1 MSGVSQGHDFKWGR
15 PSLNKHLLVTI
26 ATFNEIEN
34 LPRLVEHLNQRL
46 PAASILVVDDDSPDG
61 TGAWASERS
70 ATDHRLS
77 CLLRTS
83 ERGLGTA
90 TLAGLNWGL
99 EREFDLIAT
108 MDADLSHPPASLAE
122 MLTII
127 ESDPSVD
134 VVIGSRYIAGGGIK
148 GWPVSRRIGS
158 RLVNLFA
165 RFWLGLRTRD
175 NSSAL
180 RIYRASALQRIGLEQ
195 VHSAGY
201 AYLEELLVIFDRA
214 RARIVEHPFVFCNRE
229 KGSSKLDFWVGL
241 TVFREIFWMRFRND
255 SRKNDR

>member
-1 MSGVSQGHDFKWGR
+1 M
-15 PSLNKHLLVTI
+15 NNHLLVTI

-34 LPRLVEHLNQRL
+34 LPRLLEQLNQRL

-61 TGAWASERS
+61 TAAWAIERA

-83 ERGLGTA
+83 ERGLGKA
-90 TLAGLNWGL
+90 TMAGMKWGL

-134 VVIGSRYIAGGGIK
+134 VVIGSRYIAGGRVE
-148 GWPVSRRIGS
+148 GWPISRRVGS

-165 RFWLGLRTRD
+165 RCWLGLRTCD

-180 RIYRASALQRIGLEQ
+180 RIYRAATLQRIGLEQ

-201 AYLEELLVIFDRA
+201 AYLEELLVIFERRGPASWNIRLCSAIGKKA
-214 RARIVEHPFVFCNRE
+214 RQNLIF
-229 KGSSKLDFWVGL
+229 GL
-241 TVFREIFWMRFRND
+241 A
-255 SRKNDR
+255 